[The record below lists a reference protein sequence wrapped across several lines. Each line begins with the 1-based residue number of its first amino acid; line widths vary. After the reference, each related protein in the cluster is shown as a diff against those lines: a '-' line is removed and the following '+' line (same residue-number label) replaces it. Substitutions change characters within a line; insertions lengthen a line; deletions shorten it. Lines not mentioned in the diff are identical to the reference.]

1 MDKSQLL
8 ASRVGT
14 EPYEIPGVGTITIR
28 GLSREQMHE
37 AGKHA
42 DEGVAGM
49 EAIMLAHGLV
59 EPALTVDEVRQW
71 QANSPAGEIQPIVE
85 RINVISGVAGAS
97 QKDAYKSV

>member
-14 EPYEIPGVGTITIR
+14 ATVDVPGVGAITIR

-42 DEGVAGM
+42 DEGVSAM
-49 EAIMLAHGLV
+49 EAVMLAHGLV
-59 EPALTVDEVRQW
+59 DPALTVDEVRQW

-85 RINVISGVAGAS
+85 RINELSGVAGAS

>member
-8 ASRVGT
+8 ASRVGA
-14 EPYEIPGVGTITIR
+14 EPYEIPGQGTITIR

-37 AGKHA
+37 AGTHV

-49 EAIMLAHGLV
+49 EAAMLAHGLV
-59 EPALTVDEVRQW
+59 DPELTVDEARQW

-85 RINVISGVAGAS
+85 RINVLSGVAGAS
-97 QKDAYKSV
+97 QKEAYKSV